1 MRPRGL
7 LLLLPLLLSLPLL
20 PIRPAPAGEHEVGHQ
35 NGGSDGARSARAA
48 LQAGEIRPLADLLA
62 GIESRYDGRVIETE
76 LEREHGRWIYEFKLL
91 PPAGHL
97 FVLTIDAATGEVLRS
112 RGPVRE
118 KR

>member
-1 MRPRGL
+1 MRPGR
-7 LLLLPLLLSLPLL
+7 LLPLLPLL
-20 PIRPAPAGEHEVGHQ
+20 SSLLLSAPMLAEAHDASYQ
-35 NGGSDGARSARAA
+35 GADQGTPRSPRAA
-48 LQAGEIRPLADLLA
+48 LQAGEIRPLAGLLA

-118 KR
+118 RR